1 MAKIDNRSKEA
12 KAAQAATESLSQD
25 TNVSND
31 NNAAPIGDTTVPAPT
46 TPSVPAEPAISNEDV
61 RALLNTVKA
70 LQEEVGAL
78 KEASGDK
85 ADSFAKAREIY
96 QWPWD
101 YSYKTYG
108 GVPILSYVS
117 RKKDASKDYLYKNHK
132 GEYINN
138 QMVQLTLA
146 NGETPEIEVLDLAN
160 CQNSPKQ
167 RCAVTVKASGE
178 KVYVF
183 SHPEFGEFEVLSNVI
198 N

>member
-1 MAKIDNRSKEA
+1 M
-12 KAAQAATESLSQD
+12 
-25 TNVSND
+25 
-31 NNAAPIGDTTVPAPT
+31 
-46 TPSVPAEPAISNEDV
+46 
-61 RALLNTVKA
+61 
-70 LQEEVGAL
+70 
-78 KEASGDK
+78 
-85 ADSFAKAREIY
+85 
-96 QWPWD
+96 
-101 YSYKTYG
+101 
-108 GVPILSYVS
+108 PILSYVS
-117 RKKDASKDYLYKNHK
+117 RKKDASKDYTYKNHK

-160 CQNSPKQ
+160 CENSPKQ